1 MTQGVIAPYFEAFG
15 ARELGWTEHKF
26 VGNAGTVW
34 DTDAAA
40 AAAEPEGEGGG
51 KKLTVMI
58 VGHADKIRM
67 QVRSVGSDGK
77 IWINSDSFLPL
88 TLLGNTVEIFS
99 EDPAAL
105 GSYRRFPAT
114 VEALG
119 AIHFAPPEARS
130 GKKGIAPQELYLELG
145 LSGDKRQEQVE
156 EGMGVKAGDTVLMDR
171 PITRCFGEGAF
182 SGAYLDNGLGCF
194 VAAEVARAVAEKV
207 QQGQPTLLDGVRCL
221 FAFAS
226 HEEIGRFGSRVL
238 AQELRPDVLIAVDVN
253 HDYDTAPDKGKERYQ
268 PLQMGAGMTMCVGAV
283 ASEQLNA
290 QIETAAQRL
299 GVPVQR
305 DVRGRDTGTDG
316 MAGVLAAVDCAAT
329 SVGFPI
335 RNMHTTSELAHT
347 GDVLGCIGALVGWL
361 EETAAA
367 KVTAADFKAGH
378 PRLDF
383 AVAGPDNNTSSG
395 AAGTSN

>member
-1 MTQGVIAPYFEAFG
+1 M
-15 ARELGWTEHKF
+15 
-26 VGNAGTVW
+26 
-34 DTDAAA
+34 
-40 AAAEPEGEGGG
+40 
-51 KKLTVMI
+51 
-58 VGHADKIRM
+58 
-67 QVRSVGSDGK
+67 
-77 IWINSDSFLPL
+77 
-88 TLLGNTVEIFS
+88 TLLGNEVTIFS

-130 GKKGIAPQELYLELG
+130 GKKGIAPDELYLELG

-156 EGMGVKAGDTVLMDR
+156 EGMGVKAGDTVLLSR

-194 VAAEVARAVAEKV
+194 VAAEIARAVSEKV
-207 QQGQPTLLDGVRCL
+207 EEQQQQGQPLLTDSVRCL

-299 GVPVQR
+299 GVNVQR

-316 MAGVLAAVDCAAT
+316 MAGVLAAVDCA
-329 SVGFPI
+329 G
-335 RNMHTTSELAHT
+335 ELPCQSQH
-347 GDVLGCIGALVGWL
+347 I
-361 EETAAA
+361 
-367 KVTAADFKAGH
+367 KI
-378 PRLDF
+378 
-383 AVAGPDNNTSSG
+383 
-395 AAGTSN
+395 